1 MNSYNGGEV
10 HDNMVKMTG
19 GGGGGGGGDIKIR
32 TH

>member
-1 MNSYNGGEV
+1 MNLYNGGEV

-19 GGGGGGGGDIKIR
+19 GGGGGGDIKIR